1 MDSRDQS
8 ERVQDQVSSLIEI
21 HYAMRGV
28 NSKTLPRITEREI
41 VTSPMESLEELSS
54 SLSGSTLDCSL
65 SSFEH
70 LKRSGDSFESSVS
83 SFSII
88 DVDQDG
94 LDESQPPEVLQ
105 FTEEEEFLANID
117 GEMDEFGV
125 WHCCTM
131 SFDTLPFKR
140 A

>member
-1 MDSRDQS
+1 MDGRDES
-8 ERVQDQVSSLIEI
+8 ERVQDQVASLIEI

-28 NSKTLPRITEREI
+28 NSNTPPRITEREI

-54 SLSGSTLDCSL
+54 TLGGSTLDCSL

-70 LKRSGDSFESSVS
+70 LKRSGDSFGSTVS

-94 LDESQPPEVLQ
+94 LDEPQPPEVPQL
-105 FTEEEEFLANID
+105 TEEEEFLVNID
-117 GEMDEFGV
+117 GEMDDFGV
-125 WHCCTM
+125 RHCCTM
-131 SFDTLPFKR
+131 SFHTLQFKR
-140 A
+140 P